1 MTISVALVDD
11 EAMIRVGLR
20 LVLSG
25 EPDIEVVGEA
35 ADGVQ
40 ALDLVA
46 RTRPDVVLI
55 DIRMPKM
62 DGLEASRR
70 LVRDHPESKVIVLTT
85 FDEDAHVAAALRAGV
100 SGFLL
105 KVAPP
110 EQLVEAVRTV
120 AAGGGLLDPG
130 VTLRVIAAFAGQPDP
145 GHTTSRA
152 GELESLTN
160 RETDVLKLLAQGLT
174 NTQIAARLYLGEATV
189 KTHLSRILMKL
200 NLTTRVQ
207 AAVFAYESGLVRP
220 GEHDQR

>member
-1 MTISVALVDD
+1 MAISVALVDD

-35 ADGVQ
+35 SDGAE

-46 RTRPDVVLI
+46 RTRPDVVLM
-55 DIRMPKM
+55 DVRMPRM

-70 LVRDHPESKVIVLTT
+70 LVRDHPDSKVIVLTT

-110 EQLVEAVRTV
+110 EHLVEAVRTV
-120 AAGGGLLDPG
+120 AAGGGLLDPA

-145 GHTTSRA
+145 SRA
-152 GELESLTN
+152 GSRAAELESLTP

-174 NTQIAARLYLGEATV
+174 NTQIAARLHLGEATV
-189 KTHLSRILMKL
+189 KTHLSRVLMKL
-200 NLTTRVQ
+200 GLTTRVQ
-207 AAVFAYESGLVRP
+207 AVVFAYESGLVRP
-220 GEHDQR
+220 GEQ

>member
-145 GHTTSRA
+145 GHATSRA
-152 GELESLTN
+152 AELESLTN

-207 AAVFAYESGLVRP
+207 AVVFAYESGLVRP
-220 GEHDQR
+220 GEHDRR